1 MELHQFRYMIAV
13 AEEGTFSKAALK
25 CHIAQPSLSSQI
37 IKLEEELGERLFH
50 RTKRKAV
57 LTPVGQAFLEQARK
71 ILNDVRVAY
80 QEVMEFG
87 NLERGTVRV
96 GVLPTITPYFFTE
109 VITEFTQK
117 FPHVELVII
126 EDTTNNLVQ
135 AVESGSL
142 ELAIIAEPVPSKLL
156 LAQKLL
162 TEALLVTFPAD
173 YPAPATDFIHAKELE
188 NARFILMREEHCLGQ
203 QSLEACYRGKIRPNV
218 VFETVQI
225 ETIIALVDAGIG
237 ISLIPEMALKRVN
250 GRRIGVRKLRPN
262 TTRTIV
268 AVRRSDRDLSQAGR
282 QFWQALARKFQK
294 S

>member
-173 YPAPATDFIHAKELE
+173 YPAQATDFIHAKELE

-250 GRRIGVRKLRPN
+250 SRRIGVR
-262 TTRTIV
+262 
-268 AVRRSDRDLSQAGR
+268 LS
-282 QFWQALARKFQK
+282 LIHI
-294 S
+294 